1 MLLVNA
7 DASINLCY
15 NSQLTG
21 SGATTSPCGF
31 SVAHPSTGV
40 YEITFPYQINSRFFS
55 ATLAIEPNG
64 GFAADDIGTR
74 PISSQTIRVRT
85 VQISP
90 SPALVDNTF
99 YLIVY

>member
-21 SGATTSPCGF
+21 SGATTPPCGF
-31 SVAHPSTGV
+31 SVAHPSTGF

-55 ATLAIEPNG
+55 ATLAFEPNG
-64 GFAADDIGTR
+64 AGHADEIATR
-74 PISSQTIRVRT
+74 PISSQAIRGRT
-85 VQISP
+85 LQISP
-90 SPALVDNTF
+90 STASVDNPGRKP
-99 YLIVY
+99 

>member
-55 ATLAIEPNG
+55 AITGDFACG
-64 GFAADDIGTR
+64 GGK
-74 PISSQTIRVRT
+74 VT
-85 VQISP
+85 VQP
-90 SPALVDNTF
+90 SSTTKLGIYVTSACDNRF
-99 YLIVY
+99 YLLVF